1 MVDGG
6 GEGVLI
12 TGSVGVILILI
23 LKVAEGSRLCKVS
36 TPPGA
41 GDIQGS
47 VAVSVTEE
55 QRGEHVD
62 RVPAWGHQPAAE
74 ERVVTPIAN
83 VGQACQVLDRSKRG
97 WIERLW
103 DPREA
108 VDRAGRGELR

>member
-1 MVDGG
+1 MGAMGRVHGRIAGPGHAVHVDGRPWIDVAAVVPDEPCSIPPCIMVDGG

-55 QRGEHVD
+55 QRG
-62 RVPAWGHQPAAE
+62 
-74 ERVVTPIAN
+74 
-83 VGQACQVLDRSKRG
+83 
-97 WIERLW
+97 
-103 DPREA
+103 
-108 VDRAGRGELR
+108 